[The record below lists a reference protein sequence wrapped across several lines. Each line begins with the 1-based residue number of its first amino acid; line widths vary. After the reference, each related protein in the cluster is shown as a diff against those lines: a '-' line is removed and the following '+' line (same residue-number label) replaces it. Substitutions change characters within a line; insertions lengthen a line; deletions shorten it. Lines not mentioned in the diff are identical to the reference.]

1 MTPTARWSAL
11 ALLFAP
17 LGAWALG
24 LGDITLRSAL
34 NQRLEAEIE
43 LVSATP
49 EELGNLRVSLASQET
64 FERYGLERPAY
75 VGGID
80 FRVGTNNLGRAV
92 ILMTSR
98 QAISEPFITVLV
110 EVAWSRGRL
119 LREYTVLL
127 DPPIVLLVPA
137 AVQTI
142 EPAETGAPD
151 ATRPAAAIDRPAPER
166 VAQPTVRETLPSV
179 QATPPLQT
187 LKPTGTEAPA
197 PIGGAYGPIKPAET
211 LWSIADRYR
220 PAGITM
226 NQMTVA
232 IYRANPQAFGGNMNT
247 LHQGATL
254 RIPQLGEL
262 AVITAGD
269 ATQEARRQ
277 TALWRGGG
285 ADQPARLRLVTPASV
300 EDAGNAPSASAAI
313 AGIAAGSRAP
323 TATAEIVELEGELN
337 MVRDELDYNRRLLEI
352 KDQQLQDLQTQLMAA
367 QDAEARFAE
376 RMAAAGVEPEP
387 WAEAGVDLESEPLF
401 AGEVETTPATV
412 SPAVVVPPAAATRV
426 VTTPIQSSWT
436 SRALGWWTQA
446 RDWLTQTVSGLTE
459 RLGGLTQS
467 ISWLTGPI
475 LLVGLGVVALIGTA
489 VLYLRRRQQDTGEAT
504 GRWEADL
511 DDEDD
516 TLAASVPQPIE
527 SDDGD
532 YIVSEQQIETA
543 APQPLPDLEPTS
555 DSEPEPMLE
564 PAMFAPPEA
573 RDDGTTPDLDADIL
587 AASQESATL
596 DLPDSLSLDPEG
608 TVPGESSVLDTALES
623 AAEEATDIDLGDLG
637 LDLDADDLPDL
648 SNDDEATEV
657 ATDVMSSSGVSDV
670 LDDISAGPSATAT
683 GVALDLDDLVSALG
697 DDKTAEVPV
706 EQIVGSDILAGVE
719 TDLDV
724 DTTSSQTDLL
734 DPHTMTM
741 TEVGTKLGLAR
752 AYVDMG
758 DSDGARAM
766 LEEVVAE
773 GDPAQQT
780 EAQGIIDGL

>member
-64 FERYGLERPAY
+64 FDRYGLERPAY

-127 DPPIVLLVPA
+127 DPPIVLPAPA
-137 AVQTI
+137 AAQTI

-151 ATRPAAAIDRPAPER
+151 ATRPAAAINRPAPER

-187 LKPTGTEAPA
+187 LKPTRTEAPA
-197 PIGGAYGPIKPAET
+197 PTPPGTYGPVKPAET

-226 NQMTVA
+226 NQMIVA

-247 LHQGATL
+247 LHLGATL
-254 RIPQLGEL
+254 RIPQLAEL
-262 AVITAGD
+262 DAITASD
-269 ATQEARRQ
+269 ATQVAQRQ
-277 TALWRGGG
+277 TVLWQGGG

-300 EDAGNAPSASAAI
+300 EDAENVPSASAAN
-313 AGIAAGSRAP
+313 AGSRAT
-323 TATAEIVELEGELN
+323 TATAEVVELEGELN

-367 QDAEARFAE
+367 QGEEARLAE

-387 WAEAGVDLESEPLF
+387 RAEAGVDLESEALF
-401 AGEVETTPATV
+401 ADEAETTPVIV
-412 SPAVVVPPAAATRV
+412 SPAVVAPSAAATRV
-426 VTTPIQSSWT
+426 VTTPSQPSWT

-446 RDWLTQTVSGLTE
+446 RDWLTQTFSGLAERLSGLTQ
-459 RLGGLTQS
+459 G

-489 VLYLRRRQQDTGEAT
+489 VLYLRRRQQESGDAT

-516 TLAASVPQPIE
+516 TLAASGPQPIQPIE
-527 SDDGD
+527 SDDGG
-532 YIVSEQQIETA
+532 YIVSEQQIETGA
-543 APQPLPDLEPTS
+543 FEPQPLPDVESAS
-555 DSEPEPMLE
+555 DPEPEPMLE
-564 PAMFAPPEA
+564 PMLEPE
-573 RDDGTTPDLDADIL
+573 PEPEP
-587 AASQESATL
+587 ESVPVAG
-596 DLPDSLSLDPEG
+596 DSSLD
-608 TVPGESSVLDTALES
+608 TVLES
-623 AAEEATDIDLGDLG
+623 AGEEVTELDLG
-637 LDLDADDLPDL
+637 LDLDADDVLNL
-648 SNDDEATEV
+648 SADDEATEV
-657 ATDVMSSSGVSDV
+657 AADVMSSSGVSDV
-670 LDDISAGPSATAT
+670 LDDISAGSSATVT

-697 DDKTAEVPV
+697 DDETAEIPV
-706 EQIVGSDILAGVE
+706 EQIVGSDILVGVE

-724 DTTSSQTDLL
+724 DTTSSQTGLL

-741 TEVGTKLGLAR
+741 TEVGTKLDLAR

-758 DSDGARAM
+758 DADGARAI

-773 GDPAQQT
+773 GDPVQQT